1 MSYFFEHGVSV
12 VLVKL
17 KIKTLAI
24 PWLLETEVMGKVMV
38 SLSDEAEQLVRQ
50 EVDKLYYGRSGGFSI
65 FFEHLVRKYF
75 DGNPP
80 SHTRRPEK
88 RLK

>member
-1 MSYFFEHGVSV
+1 MA
-12 VLVKL
+12 VKL
-17 KIKTLAI
+17 KPEALAI
-24 PWLLETEVMGKVMV
+24 TRLPEIQVMGKVMV

-75 DGNPP
+75 NGP
-80 SHTRRPEK
+80 TRTHSDKRP
-88 RLK
+88 R